1 MSPYD
6 SVRYYAQERLMSG
19 ALQAAH
25 ARHTQY
31 FLTQGRPPRPNENGT
46 GA

>member
-6 SVRYYAQERLMSG
+6 SVRYYAQERLASG
-19 ALQAAH
+19 ALQAAR

-31 FLTQGRPPRPNENGT
+31 F
-46 GA
+46 